1 MDELHA
7 TKRTSIYGYSALAA
21 ALALTLVK
29 IGRGGG
35 DRDDR
40 GEPTREERIGLEIA
54 LLPLHQRGKSR
65 KLVGLGGYLVNA
77 VGNRWDCHADPALRP
92 QAKLQV
98 TMSEVD

>member
-7 TKRTSIYGYSALAA
+7 TKRTSIYGYNARAA

-35 DRDDR
+35 DRDDDR

-54 LLPLHQRGKSR
+54 PMPLDQRGKSR

-77 VGNRWDCHADPALRP
+77 VGNC
-92 QAKLQV
+92 
-98 TMSEVD
+98 